1 MLDRLASNIDLL
13 SRFIFGERPPAE
25 LPSSVRHRISDS
37 QRSSEVL
44 VCLVQFAAI
53 IFFAVF
59 YLLTPKAFHP
69 DVPFEPVP
77 WALLVYALFT
87 GLRLYLALRDRLN
100 PVMLSLSVIVDI
112 AVLMITIW
120 SFHLQYQ
127 QPPAIYLNAP
137 TLLYVFIM
145 IALRTL
151 RLEAGYV
158 VLAGCVAILGWT
170 ILVAYAGLAEPG
182 VPITHNFVEYM
193 TSSAILIGAEVDKLL
208 SITIV
213 TAVLA
218 VAVVRARRLLIQSV
232 IETHAANEL
241 SRFFAPEVASEIRRA
256 DIGMNPGEARLAEA
270 AVIVLDLRNFT
281 GLTQR
286 LSPAATIE
294 LLTGFQHCIV
304 PALQRHGGSIDKYL
318 GDGLM
323 ATFGAARDSDTYA
336 ADAFRAA
343 EEVLASVDVWNAG
356 RQARG
361 EERVGMGMAITVDR
375 LLFGVMGDASR
386 LEFTVIGDSVN
397 LAAKL
402 EKHCKVL
409 GRPVVARTDA
419 VNRARDQG
427 YVPAH
432 PFRTFPD
439 QKVAGIDQTLELVA
453 FGPRHLAR

>member
-1 MLDRLASNIDLL
+1 MADRAASSIDLL
-13 SRFIFGERPPAE
+13 SRFVFGERPPAE
-25 LPSSVRHRISDS
+25 LPSSVRRRISDS

-44 VCLVQFAAI
+44 VCLVQFAAT

-59 YLLTPKAFHP
+59 YHLTPKAFPP

-77 WALLVYALFT
+77 WALSVYAVFT
-87 GLRLYLALRDRLN
+87 GLRLYMALRDRLN

-127 QPPAIYLNAP
+127 QPPAIYLKAP
-137 TLLYVFIM
+137 TLLYVFIL

-158 VLAGCVAILGWT
+158 VLAGCVAVAGWT

-208 SITIV
+208 SIVFV

-218 VAVVRARRLLIQSV
+218 VAAVRARRLLIQSV

-256 DIGMNPGEARLAEA
+256 DIGATPGEARLAEA

-281 GLTQR
+281 SLTKR
-286 LSPAATIE
+286 LSPAATIR
-294 LLTGFQHCIV
+294 LLTGFQQCVV

-323 ATFGAARDSDTYA
+323 ATFGASRDSATYA

-343 EEVLASVDVWNAG
+343 EEVLESVDGWNAK
-356 RQARG
+356 RQGAG
-361 EERVGMGMAITVDR
+361 EERIGMGMAITVDKV
-375 LLFGVMGDASR
+375 LFGVMGDASR
-386 LEFTVIGDSVN
+386 LEFTVIGDAVN

-409 GRPVVARTDA
+409 GHPVVSVSDA
-419 VNRARDQG
+419 LNRARNQG

-432 PFRTFPD
+432 AMRNFPG
-439 QKVAGIDQTLELVA
+439 QQVAGTDRAFELVA
-453 FGPRHLAR
+453 FGPRHLAH